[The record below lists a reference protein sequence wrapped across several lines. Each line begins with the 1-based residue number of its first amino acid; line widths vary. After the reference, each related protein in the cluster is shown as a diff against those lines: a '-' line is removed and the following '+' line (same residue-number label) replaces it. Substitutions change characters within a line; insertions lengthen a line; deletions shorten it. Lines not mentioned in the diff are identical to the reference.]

1 LSAFKI
7 IMMKASL
14 LFVLALLL
22 LGGCKKDNDQL
33 ATGTVL
39 QAGGCFPDA
48 WLVAVDNP
56 DPEKHFFIRKT
67 IAPAGTM
74 YNCSNAVF
82 MRLPASLAVAGTRIK
97 FKGRNIE
104 PSCFS
109 YSEAPNIIT
118 VEKISKL

>member
-1 LSAFKI
+1 
-7 IMMKASL
+7 MMKASL
-14 LFVLALLL
+14 FFAMTVVL

-39 QAGGCFPDA
+39 QAGGCFQDA

-74 YNCSNAVF
+74 YNCSNAVYI
-82 MRLPASLAVAGTRIK
+82 RLSAQLGVAGTRIK

-104 PSCFS
+104 PSCYSF
-109 YSEAPNIIT
+109 SEAPNIIT